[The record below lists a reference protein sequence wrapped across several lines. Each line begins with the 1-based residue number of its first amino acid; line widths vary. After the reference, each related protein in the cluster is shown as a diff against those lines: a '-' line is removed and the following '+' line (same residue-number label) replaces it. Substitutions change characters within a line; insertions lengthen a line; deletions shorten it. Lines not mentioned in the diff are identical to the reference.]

1 MKIEILSKGNIKK
14 LLTEEKIP
22 FNITYTGETYS
33 VVEIEKSDLMNLM
46 ESMHENSEFNGWYCY
61 SKGAR
66 VGSACDFFR
75 INGHDLIGWSE
86 SSKDYHTL
94 LDYLT
99 EELGLT
105 DDEDICDYAVSLAK
119 ANGMSL
125 SKLFKA
131 CEG

>member
-1 MKIEILSKGNIKK
+1 MKIELLTKGNIKK
-14 LLTEEKIP
+14 LLTEEEIS

-33 VVEIEKSDLMNLM
+33 VVEIEKSDLMKLM
-46 ESMHENSEFNGWYCY
+46 ESIHEDFNGWYCY

-75 INGHDLIGWSE
+75 INGHDIIGWAE
-86 SSKDYHTL
+86 TGKDSYHTL

-99 EELGLT
+99 EELGLI
-105 DDEDICDYAVSLAK
+105 DDEDICDYTVSLAK

-125 SKLFKA
+125 SKLFKI

>member
-1 MKIEILSKGNIKK
+1 MKVEILSKGNIKK
-14 LLTEEKIP
+14 LLAEEKMS
-22 FNITYTGETYS
+22 FNITYTGKTYS
-33 VVEIEKSDLMNLM
+33 VVEIEKSDLMKLM
-46 ESMHENSEFNGWYCY
+46 ESIHEEFNGWYCY

-75 INGHDLIGWSE
+75 VNGHDLIGWSE
-86 SSKDYHTL
+86 SGKDYHTL

-119 ANGMSL
+119 VNGISL
-125 SKLFKA
+125 SKLFKI
-131 CEG
+131 CEE

>member
-1 MKIEILSKGNIKK
+1 MKIELLTKGNIKK
-14 LLTEEKIP
+14 LLAEEEIP

-33 VVEIEKSDLMNLM
+33 VVEIEKSDLIKLM
-46 ESMHENSEFNGWYCY
+46 ESIHEEFNGWYCY

-119 ANGMSL
+119 ANGISL
-125 SKLFKA
+125 SKLFKT

>member
-14 LLTEEKIP
+14 LLAEEEIP

-33 VVEIEKSDLMNLM
+33 VVEIEKSDLMKLM
-46 ESMHENSEFNGWYCY
+46 ESIDEEFNGWYCY

-75 INGHDLIGWSE
+75 VNGHDLIGWSE
-86 SSKDYHTL
+86 SGKDYHTL

-119 ANGMSL
+119 VNGMNL
-125 SKLFKA
+125 SKLFKTY
-131 CEG
+131 EG

>member
-14 LLTEEKIP
+14 LLAEEEIP
-22 FNITYTGETYS
+22 FNMTYTGETYS
-33 VVEIEKSDLMNLM
+33 VVEIEKSDLTKLIENI
-46 ESMHENSEFNGWYCY
+46 HEEFNGWYCY

-75 INGHDLIGWSE
+75 VNGHDLIGWSE
-86 SSKDYHTL
+86 SGKDYHTL

-119 ANGMSL
+119 ANGISL
-125 SKLFKA
+125 SKLFKI

>member
-22 FNITYTGETYS
+22 FNMTYTGETYS

-99 EELGLT
+99 EELRLT

-119 ANGMSL
+119 VNGMNL
-125 SKLFKA
+125 SKLFKTY
-131 CEG
+131 EG

>member
-33 VVEIEKSDLMNLM
+33 VVEIEKPDLIKLM
-46 ESMHENSEFNGWYCY
+46 ESIHEEFNGWYYY

-75 INGHDLIGWSE
+75 VNGHDLIGWSE

-119 ANGMSL
+119 ANGISL
-125 SKLFKA
+125 SKLFKT

>member
-14 LLTEEKIP
+14 LLAEEKMS
-22 FNITYTGETYS
+22 FNITYTGKTYS
-33 VVEIEKSDLMNLM
+33 VVEIEKPDLMKLM
-46 ESMHENSEFNGWYCY
+46 ESTHENSEFNGWYCY

-75 INGHDLIGWSE
+75 VNGHDLIGWSE
-86 SSKDYHTL
+86 SGKDYHTL

-119 ANGMSL
+119 VNGMNL
-125 SKLFKA
+125 SKLFKTY
-131 CEG
+131 EG

>member
-1 MKIEILSKGNIKK
+1 MKVEILSKGNIKK
-14 LLTEEKIP
+14 LLTEEEIP
-22 FNITYTGETYS
+22 FNMTYTGETYN
-33 VVEIEKSDLMNLM
+33 VVEIEKSDLMKLM
-46 ESMHENSEFNGWYCY
+46 ESIHEEFNGWYCY

-75 INGHDLIGWSE
+75 VNGHDLIGWSE
-86 SSKDYHTL
+86 SGKDYHTL

-119 ANGMSL
+119 VNGISL
-125 SKLFKA
+125 SKLFKI
-131 CEG
+131 CEE

>member
-1 MKIEILSKGNIKK
+1 MRVEILSKGNIKK
-14 LLTEEKIP
+14 LLAEEKMS
-22 FNITYTGETYS
+22 FNITYTGKTYS
-33 VVEIEKSDLMNLM
+33 VVEIEKSDLMKLM
-46 ESMHENSEFNGWYCY
+46 ESIHEEFNGWYCY

-75 INGHDLIGWSE
+75 VNGHDLIGWSE
-86 SSKDYHTL
+86 SGKDYHTL

-119 ANGMSL
+119 VNGISL
-125 SKLFKA
+125 SKLFKI
-131 CEG
+131 CEE

>member
-1 MKIEILSKGNIKK
+1 MKVEILSKGNIKK
-14 LLTEEKIP
+14 LLTEEEIP
-22 FNITYTGETYS
+22 FNMTYTGETYN
-33 VVEIEKSDLMNLM
+33 VVEIEKSDLMKLM
-46 ESMHENSEFNGWYCY
+46 ESIHEEFNGWYCY

-75 INGHDLIGWSE
+75 VNGHDLIGWSE

-99 EELGLT
+99 KELRLT

-119 ANGMSL
+119 VNGMNL
-125 SKLFKA
+125 SKLFKTY
-131 CEG
+131 EG

>member
-14 LLTEEKIP
+14 LLAEEEIP
-22 FNITYTGETYS
+22 FNITYTGEIYN
-33 VVEIEKSDLMNLM
+33 VVEIEKPDLIKLM
-46 ESMHENSEFNGWYCY
+46 ESIDKEFNGWYCY

-75 INGHDLIGWSE
+75 VNGHDLIGWSE
-86 SSKDYHTL
+86 SGKDYHTL

-119 ANGMSL
+119 VNGMNL
-125 SKLFKA
+125 SKLFKTY
-131 CEG
+131 EG